1 MRRVQVLEQEHGAA
15 RLPAVRGHSGHA
27 ALQAVPRKFLPRGE
41 RPAAAAAA
49 AAAARRHGQ
58 HASLHGLQGATSP
71 KARASPLISAV
82 RRSWILSVVFMDISY
97 G

>member
-27 ALQAVPRKFLPRGE
+27 ALQAVPGKLLPRGE
-41 RPAAAAAA
+41 RPAAA

-58 HASLHGLQGATSP
+58 HASLDGLQGSHESESTREP
-71 KARASPLISAV
+71 VAV
-82 RRSWILSVVFMDISY
+82 
-97 G
+97 GG